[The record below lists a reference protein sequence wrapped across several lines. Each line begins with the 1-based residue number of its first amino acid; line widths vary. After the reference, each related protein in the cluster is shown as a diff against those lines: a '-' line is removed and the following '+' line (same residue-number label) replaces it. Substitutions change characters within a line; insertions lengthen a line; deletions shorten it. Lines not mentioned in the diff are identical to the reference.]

1 VGGFGAEAVAKFLRS
16 DQVGEQDRDRAR
28 GRHRFRQRKRAAR
41 RTKARVPAPGTR
53 QPSDGPPRKTAR
65 VGEMEFGLFGTFS
78 VWRDGRRLTDRE
90 IGARK
95 ARTLLKL
102 LVVER
107 GRPVTID
114 RAVEV
119 LWGDAPPERA
129 EENVA
134 TVVSRLRAALGAD
147 IVAGG
152 RGGYQL
158 TPTAA
163 VVVDRV
169 VSLLV
174 EADARLALSE

>member
-1 VGGFGAEAVAKFLRS
+1 
-16 DQVGEQDRDRAR
+16 
-28 GRHRFRQRKRAAR
+28 
-41 RTKARVPAPGTR
+41 
-53 QPSDGPPRKTAR
+53 
-65 VGEMEFGLFGTFS
+65 MEFGLFGTFS

-95 ARTLLKL
+95 ARMLLKL

-114 RAVEV
+114 RAVDA

-147 IVAGG
+147 VVAGG

-163 VVVDRV
+163 VDVDRV
-169 VSLLV
+169 VSLLD
-174 EADARLALSE
+174 EADARLVCGEAPLARAAVDQALAFVARGDLLCDEADTPWADEARRDMERLAQSR

>member
-1 VGGFGAEAVAKFLRS
+1 
-16 DQVGEQDRDRAR
+16 
-28 GRHRFRQRKRAAR
+28 
-41 RTKARVPAPGTR
+41 
-53 QPSDGPPRKTAR
+53 
-65 VGEMEFGLFGTFS
+65 MEFGLFGTFS

-114 RAVEV
+114 RAVDV

-147 IVAGG
+147 VVAGG

-163 VVVDRV
+163 VDVDRV
-169 VSLLV
+169 VSLLD
-174 EADARLALSE
+174 EADARLVCGAVRLHRFPVQVRCRRARRTLRFSFVMAMNNGPVMLAWMDRLEYRSCGSMVWAVQSPAAKRRQM